1 MYMKQKS
8 PKSILSLNPY
18 LAVYNLDIPLYH
30 FRLFFEVYFPG
41 LNETTVIILEFLN
54 FIVL

>member
-41 LNETTVIILEFLN
+41 LNETTVIIILN
-54 FIVL
+54 SHS